1 MRRLL
6 TITSIYGFAALLGP
20 LVAFALTP
28 LYIGAIGVTGYGT
41 VDLVQSVAQLLL
53 PLALWGLPTTMIA
66 RAPSTDGL
74 TTHQPIFAGALRL
87 VILVACGVSILA
99 MGVAPLVAHYVQRS
113 DVAWLVVV
121 YALSLPGAAVYGVVL
136 AMARL
141 LAHTGHAVVL
151 MVVYVLVLAMSRI
164 TLVLWFDAG
173 VTGMIVALAGTNI
186 LVALLAIAISWRW
199 WWATTRWDEVWA
211 FGRLGLPLVPAS
223 MAVWS
228 LLFIDRWILVQ
239 YVSPLVLG
247 QYAIATVVASLMAF
261 VAEPFKQAWQP
272 MARRQLQPQV
282 TMWVLTVYVAMSLL
296 VGALIVMCTP
306 VLLQLIG
313 GRDAVG
319 ATAYVP
325 WLLIAPLLSGVVAI
339 VSMPAIRAQQTGR
352 LAWATLLGATVNIGM
367 NIWLIPQFGAH
378 GAAWATAIAACV
390 IPLLLGWMNSA
401 AAAMTYDWRRLG
413 ALTCAWIGYCVLLT
427 YVQPVGYRLVAFAGL
442 CVLVALIISVWRWR
456 QYWALW
462 QQPFWSER
470 G

>member
-6 TITSIYGFAALLGP
+6 TTTSVYGFAALLGP

-53 PLALWGLPTTMIA
+53 PLALWGLPTTLIA

-74 TTHQPIFAGALRL
+74 ITHQPMFAGALRL

-99 MGVAPLVAHYVQRS
+99 MGVAPLVAHHIQRS

-141 LAHTGHAVVL
+141 LGRIGHAVVL

-186 LVALLAIAISWRW
+186 LVALLAIAVSWRW
-199 WWATTRWDEVWA
+199 WWVTTRWDDVWA
-211 FGRLGLPLVPAS
+211 FGRLGLPLAPAS
-223 MAVWS
+223 IAVWM
-228 LLFIDRWILVQ
+228 LLFIDRWFLVQ
-239 YVSPLVLG
+239 YVTPLVLG

-272 MARRQLQPQV
+272 MARRHMSPQV

-296 VGALIVMCTP
+296 VGALIVTWTP

-313 GRDAVG
+313 GHDAIA
-319 ATAYVP
+319 ATAFVP
-325 WLLIAPLLSGVVAI
+325 WLLIAPLMSGVVAI

-352 LAWATLLGATVNIGM
+352 LAWATLLGAMVNIGM
-367 NIWLIPQFGAH
+367 NIWLIPQYGAH
-378 GAAWATAIAACV
+378 GAAWATAVAACM
-390 IPLLLGWMNSA
+390 IPLLLGWMNA
-401 AAAMTYDWRRLG
+401 ADAAITYDWCRLG
-413 ALTCAWIGYCVLLT
+413 ALICAWIGYCALLT
-427 YVQPVGYRLVAFAGL
+427 YLQPIGYRIGAFAAL
-442 CVLVALIISVWRWR
+442 CVVVALIISVWRWR

-462 QQPFWSER
+462 QQPGESEQV
-470 G
+470 